1 MSKHSLRER
10 EKERKQKIPKS
21 SFLHH
26 PTRISFSMRHT
37 EERTRVIKDKKP
49 TIKNTK
55 RRRRTHQEL
64 EQVIAVSFK
73 EVEREKNKRSVCV
86 RFALRF
92 PLAEKNN
99 FPPRKKG
106 RKRERKLARDLS
118 LLSQ

>member
-64 EQVIAVSFK
+64 EQVIAVSFIK

-86 RFALRF
+86 CVLH
-92 PLAEKNN
+92 
-99 FPPRKKG
+99 
-106 RKRERKLARDLS
+106 
-118 LLSQ
+118 